1 MNASVEMLNRWGDNF
16 LSFAWPMLWQSSL
29 LIIIVFA
36 FDFLTVKKI
45 RASVRYALWMVVLIK
60 LVLPPALALPT
71 SATWWLWRP
80 TPTIETPI
88 AQNYSVTI
96 DETAVPE
103 NFIPRTTSIQVPPP
117 ELTGAAWIMLA
128 FIIVA
133 LGLLF
138 WLAFRWLRIARK
150 VYHVATSVNFTEIL
164 ETTRQLAGLRRPM
177 RLRLIDSTLSPA
189 VYGLFRPVI
198 LLPLALTEKLSR
210 KQLRAVLLHEAIHLR
225 RGDVWVNCAQTFL
238 QIAYW
243 WHPLLWL
250 ANVRIRRV
258 REEAVDDAVMTALN
272 TDADAYAPTLLEV
285 AKFAFRRP
293 LASLGLVGIMES
305 RSALRQRI
313 ERLVDF
319 RPPSKAGLT
328 LLSLFGIFAFSA
340 VALPMGQGPAPTGD
354 SFSAGV
360 DSGEKTLT
368 MTVNPEVFIRNLKA
382 QVKWANEYTNNDG
395 RISNADWVLLDP
407 DINEILLSLLKSE
420 GMDCV
425 PPHYIAFNTKTG
437 EITTQN
443 TPGQLEIFQH
453 VVEQLNRADGKCW
466 FPLLPESFHRKAV
479 LIEAQFFWINS
490 EDLKNLTLDATW
502 HRKRSGNPA
511 HWTADA
517 AQFNQI
523 EGRIKKLGLD
533 PFSRPGIQTA
543 DGITGEMYVG
553 TGANWIRLNCNPY
566 IHDNGITLAFKA
578 EKASVSTRNALL
590 ITNLCEVYGKET
602 VDDNGG
608 IIVRAESANDSP
620 TNLVVVLNVKGVEE
634 VPTAKNNPA
643 TPIKEE
649 VHDLRQ
655 ENAAQSEVT
664 SDLVSQQNKNV
675 LVPASKAHIVGGLSN
690 ALPDGEKFAGPG
702 REAINKK
709 LNHIRMDI
717 VSYQNLPLSE
727 VIRNLHEQTQLRSS
741 DKAGINFLFNPN
753 EDNPSQPVDDTRIN
767 ITLRLNKVALPD
779 LLNAICLVA
788 DHPIKYSVEDYG
800 VVFSAKDTN
809 SPQYEM
815 RSFKVDPKTF
825 NSNLQKVLSPLH
837 ENDIEHAIPGPM
849 AAASIDGSMNGLY
862 YAATT
867 NQVRNVNT
875 LAQQLFSALNVN
887 LPPPETVF
895 FNDRLGVLFAYATPQ
910 DLKVI
915 EHIVEELN
923 DPRFK
928 TSWLKIGKAPAPSEN
943 STPVALSEI
952 ISDPTTKVDPDDL
965 VKRTFPVDFNG
976 FNIAVRQKTGEE
988 PIDGFKQ
995 LAAEAGVDLSPP
1007 KTVFLDSHV
1016 LFVYAPKE
1024 DMAALQ
1030 KVVDDLHCPP
1040 PQIHLKARF
1049 IEVPPSFF
1057 ADFSRKYNIPTST
1070 TNGTVVLTNPNFQV
1084 LLHEAQ
1090 LQQGVEEVAEPEV
1103 TMTAGRQVEM
1113 RATIIQPVI
1122 TNFVYGEAAASSTA
1136 PIESNKI
1143 FSDGSSAIV
1152 PEVAQVETG
1161 PILDATPVILY
1172 GDEKIYL
1179 QTTAS
1184 QIDFLGYGDPKKL
1197 SPHYATNNIGQ
1208 KVTLPIAVPLF
1219 QVREAKS
1226 HAVLYDGQTM
1236 VLFPEQ
1242 EETVIKRTGFSV
1254 TNEISPQ
1261 FIAAPTRKVEKKSD
1275 KTLLVLVTATLMDSA
1290 GNRIHSDDQIPIA
1303 KDTDYF
1309 DPIP

>member
-117 ELTGAAWIMLA
+117 ELTGAAWTLFA
-128 FIIVA
+128 FTAIA
-133 LGLLF
+133 TGLLL
-138 WLAFRWLRIARK
+138 WLTIRWLK
-150 VYHVATSVNFTEIL
+150 VANQVRRSSASDFPALAEAQ
-164 ETTRQLAGLRRPM
+164 QLAGLRKQM
-177 RLRLIDSTLSPA
+177 RLKLMEGKLSPA

-198 LLPLALTEKLSR
+198 LLPLELAEKLSVR
-210 KQLRAVLLHEAIHLR
+210 QLRAVLLHEAIHLK

-250 ANVRIRRV
+250 ANARIRRL
-258 REEAVDDAVMTALN
+258 REEAVDDAVMVALD

-285 AKFAFRRP
+285 AKFTFRRP

-313 ERLVDF
+313 ERLVNF
-319 RPPSKAGLT
+319 RPPRKAGVT
-328 LLSLFGIFAFSA
+328 LLSLFATLAFSA
-340 VALPMGQGPAPTGD
+340 VALPMGQGPASGENQPLPQASQEVATNATDGNLITAT
-354 SFSAGV
+354 FKLENPVPEQNLKKLLLNAGV
-360 DSGEKTLT
+360 KIPPTVFLYLENDGHLLMRGTTGQLASAVQVVWKLNGVSPKNIKAATNDFINQISLAKSTNSSQLEMRAFKVDPKQYYSNLHAALPSGPSIGNPNSYFSGPKKMPNNFGISSIESPNPTNVITVLSRQFFSRMGLNLDPPKTLFFNDRLGVLFIYT
-368 MTVNPEVFIRNLKA
+368 TPQDLDAIERVIQVLTRENGKTVN
-382 QVKWANEYTNNDG
+382 Q
-395 RISNADWVLLDP
+395 
-407 DINEILLSLLKSE
+407 
-420 GMDCV
+420 
-425 PPHYIAFNTKTG
+425 
-437 EITTQN
+437 
-443 TPGQLEIFQH
+443 
-453 VVEQLNRADGKCW
+453 
-466 FPLLPESFHRKAV
+466 SF
-479 LIEAQFFWINS
+479 
-490 EDLKNLTLDATW
+490 T
-502 HRKRSGNPA
+502 
-511 HWTADA
+511 
-517 AQFNQI
+517 
-523 EGRIKKLGLD
+523 
-533 PFSRPGIQTA
+533 
-543 DGITGEMYVG
+543 
-553 TGANWIRLNCNPY
+553 
-566 IHDNGITLAFKA
+566 
-578 EKASVSTRNALL
+578 
-590 ITNLCEVYGKET
+590 
-602 VDDNGG
+602 
-608 IIVRAESANDSP
+608 
-620 TNLVVVLNVKGVEE
+620 
-634 VPTAKNNPA
+634 
-643 TPIKEE
+643 
-649 VHDLRQ
+649 
-655 ENAAQSEVT
+655 
-664 SDLVSQQNKNV
+664 
-675 LVPASKAHIVGGLSN
+675 
-690 ALPDGEKFAGPG
+690 GPG

-709 LNHIRMDI
+709 LNDFRMDI

-727 VIRNLHEQTQLRSS
+727 VIRNLHKQTQLCAP
-741 DKAGINFLFNPN
+741 DKVGINFLFNPN
-753 EDNPSQPVDDTRIN
+753 EDYPSQPVDDTRIN

-788 DHPIKYSVEDYG
+788 DHPIKYSIEDYG

-1184 QIDFLGYGDPKKL
+1184 QIDFLGYEDPKKL

-1261 FIAAPTRKVEKKSD
+1261 FIAARTRKVEKKSD